1 MVILSDD
8 FAAVMNGP
16 LGRTVVGV
24 GFVVG
29 RAVMTVT
36 GKPVEAGI
44 PVGTFDVGA
53 TVGGEELAG
62 DGFAV
67 GAAVGLT
74 VGYVGTPV
82 GGAVGKRPGEDVV
95 AFGVGI
101 VVG

>member
-1 MVILSDD
+1 
-8 FAAVMNGP
+8 
-16 LGRTVVGV
+16 
-24 GFVVG
+24 
-29 RAVMTVT
+29 MTVT

-44 PVGTFDVGA
+44 PVGTFEVGA
-53 TVGGEELAG
+53 TVGGGGGELVG

-74 VGYVGTPV
+74 VGTPV